1 MLSETTIATLFG
13 AAIGIIPSIVI
24 VVVESM
30 NQRRRER
37 HELAIKRMELI
48 EAPRLEALQEFTL
61 QAGALISG
69 KNEPDFS
76 RAHFVAALSK
86 VSMYVSP
93 ETMHSIQEAYPI
105 IVRGWETSTTNTSSD
120 KLETEAVRRM
130 LDCLHAEMESTF
142 QNQSNKR
149 RRAAKK
155 SAK

>member
-1 MLSETTIATLFG
+1 MLSETTLATLLG
-13 AAIGIIPSIVI
+13 AAIGIIPSVVI
-24 VVVESM
+24 VVIESM

-37 HELAIKRMELI
+37 HELAIKRMEMI
-48 EAPRLEALQEFTL
+48 EAPRLEALQEFSA

-105 IVRGWETSTTNTSSD
+105 IVRGWEASTANPSSD
-120 KLETEAVRRM
+120 KLETDAVRCM

-142 QNQSNKR
+142 QKQSNKH